1 MEINSIS
8 NNLSSPNISGHL
20 DTTNTEVAKVDTKL
34 DLKPKTTKEINEQNK
49 EQIKETLTK
58 AVKDLNKQMDIL
70 NTNITFGFNDKID
83 MMYVN
88 VKEKSS
94 GKLIRKFPT
103 EEAMKLA
110 EHMKEFVGI
119 IFDKKG

>member
-1 MEINSIS
+1 MEISNIANS
-8 NNLSSPNISGHL
+8 LGNI
-20 DTTNTEVAKVDTKL
+20 TQQA
-34 DLKPKTTKEINEQNK
+34 TKEIDIPRKIEKLETSPKTNQELNAQNK
-49 EQIKETLTK
+49 QEIKEKLTET
-58 AVKDLNKQMDIL
+58 VKELNSQMDML
-70 NTNITFGFNDKID
+70 NTNITFAFNDKIE
-83 MMYVN
+83 MLYVN
-88 VKEKSS
+88 VKERST